1 MKMRKFRL
9 LVSILV
15 TFMTCGMSAYCE
27 TPERQAVQSSE
38 TYKTVRETPEIAELI
53 NSAYNQFVFAL
64 DSSEEA
70 SPEMYFSAHAL
81 MKLQQDYTF
90 DCDKGP
96 CYAFYALRT
105 EYQDSKPGS
114 DETSRILE
122 IEPAGDGWY
131 TVSYCD
137 MGWPGK
143 TRIRIV
149 DGKIDDYRRIEF

>member
-1 MKMRKFRL
+1 
-9 LVSILV
+9 
-15 TFMTCGMSAYCE
+15 MSAYGE
-27 TPERQAVQSSE
+27 TPELPAVQCSE
-38 TYKTVRETPEIAELI
+38 TYKTVRESPEIAELI

-114 DETSRILE
+114 DETSAQAEIFSYIQEMLE
-122 IEPAGDGWY
+122 CGLKFLQI
-131 TVSYCD
+131 
-137 MGWPGK
+137 
-143 TRIRIV
+143 
-149 DGKIDDYRRIEF
+149 

>member
-1 MKMRKFRL
+1 MRSIRP
-9 LVSILV
+9 LVSVLV
-15 TFMTCGMSAYCE
+15 TFMTCGMSAYGE
-27 TPERQAVQSSE
+27 TPELPAVQCSE
-38 TYKTVRETPEIAELI
+38 TYKTVRESPEIAELI

-114 DETSRILE
+114 DETSAQAEIFSYIQEMLE
-122 IEPAGDGWY
+122 CGLKFLQI
-131 TVSYCD
+131 
-137 MGWPGK
+137 
-143 TRIRIV
+143 
-149 DGKIDDYRRIEF
+149 